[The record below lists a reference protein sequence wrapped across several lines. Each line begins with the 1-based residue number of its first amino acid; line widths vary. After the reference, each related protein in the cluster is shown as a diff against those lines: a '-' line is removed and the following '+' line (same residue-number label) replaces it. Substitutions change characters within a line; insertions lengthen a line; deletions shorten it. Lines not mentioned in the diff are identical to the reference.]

1 MFYYTLKYTGILM
14 YWKSA
19 SKYSIQAVTI
29 SMYMLINS
37 SKTPQNYQIDQNT
50 VLCFHTLYS
59 EKPAEIYNVI
69 KFPVSQYKKI
79 KWNWVSFCENLWNLT
94 QICKTP
100 YICEIIL
107 TGKVTVTVKAEPY
120 KLLFKSLK
128 ISLSLSLSLLF
139 ERQSSNSAGNCFFP
153 QVVAYLNLE

>member
-37 SKTPQNYQIDQNT
+37 SKNPQNYQIDQNT

-59 EKPAEIYNVI
+59 EKPADNLQCH
-69 KFPVSQYKKI
+69 KVSSFHNTKRI
-79 KWNWVSFCENLWNLT
+79 KWSYFVVIYGTSARSIRPPIF
-94 QICKTP
+94 
-100 YICEIIL
+100 
-107 TGKVTVTVKAEPY
+107 V
-120 KLLFKSLK
+120 KSL
-128 ISLSLSLSLLF
+128 LL
-139 ERQSSNSAGNCFFP
+139 EKWLLQ
-153 QVVAYLNLE
+153 

>member
-128 ISLSLSLSLLF
+128 ISLSPPLSLCYLKGSLPI
-139 ERQSSNSAGNCFFP
+139 RQAIVFF
-153 QVVAYLNLE
+153 LK